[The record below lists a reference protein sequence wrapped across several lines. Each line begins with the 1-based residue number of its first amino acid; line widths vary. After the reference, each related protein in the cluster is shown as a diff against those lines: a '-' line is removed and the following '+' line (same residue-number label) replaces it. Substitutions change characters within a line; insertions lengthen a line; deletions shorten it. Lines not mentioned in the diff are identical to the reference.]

1 MKINRVRKRLELIAA
16 ILALCYC
23 ALDFVLE
30 LVNIISI
37 SSYFQQLDTAY
48 LVGLIIGVGLVA
60 TELILAIKLIDIQRV
75 EYKFLQEGKG
85 IRIAFIVITSVLVF
99 FLLISAINGT
109 GSFIS
114 VLALLIFIAVD
125 VLEST
130 ALGMQDTSLHNKTN
144 YSIATTEVAPSIDS
158 KIGELKH
165 LLELGAITQE
175 QYESAVQKIIN
186 SII

>member
-1 MKINRVRKRLELIAA
+1 MKINRVRKRLEIIAA

-23 ALDFVLE
+23 TLDFALE
-30 LVNIISI
+30 LVNILSI
-37 SSYFQQLDTAY
+37 SGYVKQLDTAY
-48 LVGLIIGVGLVA
+48 LVGFIIGVGLIVA
-60 TELILAIKLIDIQRV
+60 ELILAIKILDIQKI

-130 ALGMQDTSLHNKTN
+130 ALGMKDTSVNN
-144 YSIATTEVAPSIDS
+144 QDYSMAATRVEPTIDN

-165 LLELGAITQE
+165 LLELGAISQE
-175 QYESAVQKIIN
+175 QYESAVEKIIK